1 MSKWIVDRKPEHFEG
16 WDGYVWKFEHDK
28 LRRIVR
34 WNNVEFGEPWMPIE
48 PPEPYIK
55 PKRWGVREFGKTG
68 QWYIVEVTSPEHA
81 WGFTI
86 PTREAAERIAAIY
99 EEVMP

>member
-1 MSKWIVDRKPEHFEG
+1 MSKWITDRKPEHGEG

-48 PPEPYIK
+48 PPEPYVM
-55 PKRWGVREFGKTG
+55 PNRYSVRCRFDVGWSVWDEVEKTSLAINLPS
-68 QWYIVEVTSPEHA
+68 YD
-81 WGFTI
+81 
-86 PTREAAERIAAIY
+86 AAKRIAEIY
-99 EEVMP
+99 REVI